1 MGKKNLSW
9 DSHGRWMGMGL
20 IMCQSLHLDLEY
32 FLEILNK
39 HHIYKNKTL
48 FIVYPRSSSLLYSST
63 CITYVH
69 KII

>member
-1 MGKKNLSW
+1 MAG
-9 DSHGRWMGMGL
+9 GWMGMGFNT
-20 IMCQSLHLDLEY
+20 CHSLYPDLES

-48 FIVYPRSSSLLYSST
+48 FIVYPLCSSVLYSST